1 MTDQSRSNL
10 AIPDQPH
17 VGPTTYDAKDPDT
30 TSSPRGPFRQWLK
43 KSGFEYLSGFLGGET
58 NQ

>member
-10 AIPDQPH
+10 AIPNQPH

-30 TSSPRGPFRQWLK
+30 TSSPRGPLRQWPTG
-43 KSGFEYLSGFLGGET
+43 SGFEYFYGFLGGES